1 MGKMAAQVNILSTG
15 NSVLN
20 QILYEMRDHEIQLD
34 RMRFRTNLQ
43 RTGNILAYEISK
55 ELDYESREVT
65 TPLGQLDM
73 NLPAQQPVLVSILR
87 AGVPLHDGFLQ
98 FFDRAD
104 NGFISAFRK
113 HTEGNDFI
121 IKVEYM
127 AVPNLDG
134 RDLILID
141 PMIAT
146 GQSIVLSYKSLMEAG
161 TPKNVFIAG
170 VVGSDEGIA
179 YVQRHIP
186 KARIYVAAVD
196 KELTAKSY
204 IVPGLGDAGDLAFG
218 EK

>member
-1 MGKMAAQVNILSTG
+1 MGKMAAQVNILSEKD
-15 NSVLN
+15 SLLN
-20 QILYEMRDHEIQLD
+20 QIMFELRDKDIQLD
-34 RMRFRTNLQ
+34 RMRFRTNLE
-43 RTGNILAYEISK
+43 RCGSILAYEISK
-55 ELDYESREVT
+55 KLTYTSQEVT

-87 AGVPLHDGFLQ
+87 AGVPLHDGFLH

-104 NGFISAFRK
+104 NGFISAFRQ
-113 HTEGNDFI
+113 HTAGNDFVV
-121 IKVEYM
+121 KVEYM
-127 AVPNLDG
+127 AVPSLEG

-146 GQSIVLSYKSLMEAG
+146 GKSIVLSYKSLIEAG
-161 TPKNVFIAG
+161 IPERVFIAG
-170 VVGSDEGIA
+170 VVASEEGIA
-179 YVQRHIP
+179 YVQRQIP

>member
-20 QILYEMRDHEIQLD
+20 QILFEMRDHEIQLD

-55 ELDYESREVT
+55 ELNYESQEVT

-127 AVPNLDG
+127 AVPKLDG

-186 KARIYVAAVD
+186 KARIFVAAVD

>member
-1 MGKMAAQVNILSTG
+1 MASQVNILNTA

-34 RMRFRTNLQ
+34 RMRFRKNLE

-55 ELDYESREVT
+55 ELSYESHEVK

-73 NLPAQQPVLVSILR
+73 NLPSQQPVLVSILR
-87 AGVPLHDGFLQ
+87 AGMPLHNGFLQ

-113 HTEGNDFI
+113 HTAGNDFI

-127 AVPNLDG
+127 AVPPLEG

-146 GQSIVLSYKSLMEAG
+146 GQSIVLSYKSLIEAG
-161 TPKNVFIAG
+161 TPAQVIIAG

-186 KARIYVAAVD
+186 KARIYIAAVD

>member
-20 QILYEMRDHEIQLD
+20 QILFEMRDHEIQLD

-55 ELDYESREVT
+55 ELSYESQEVT

-186 KARIYVAAVD
+186 KARIFVAAVD